1 MKESVLKSIDFNA
14 RLIEHDSVDFFTFAR
29 FLLDISA
36 SVCYIN
42 NMLPATSFSDR
53 EVQVIKVA
61 LQLMNNLLHERIEK
75 GEPTKPINEYDILDQ
90 RHTLMHTLTA
100 LSKLTQLPVTSFQ
113 NPQQETGPTA
123 S

>member
-14 RLIEHDSVDFFTFAR
+14 RF
-29 FLLDISA
+29 
-36 SVCYIN
+36 
-42 NMLPATSFSDR
+42 
-53 EVQVIKVA
+53 
-61 LQLMNNLLHERIEK
+61 IEK